1 MRSMPSLLPVR
12 AYIGLG
18 ANLGEPLAQLR
29 AAVAG
34 LAALPGSTL
43 VAVSPLYR
51 SAPLGPAGQPD
62 YFNAVTS
69 LDTCLTPHGLL
80 AALQAIE
87 TANGRV
93 RLERWGPRTLDLDLL
108 LYGNDRIA
116 TPDLTVPHPELGQRC
131 FVLVP
136 LHDLAPELILPDGR
150 VLAELAAQTD
160 RTGLI
165 LHERHWSA

>member
-1 MRSMPSLLPVR
+1 MVR

-29 AAVAG
+29 AAVAA

-43 VAVSPLYR
+43 AAVSPLYR

-62 YFNAVTS
+62 YYNAVAA
-69 LDTCLTPHGLL
+69 LDTPLPPHALL

-87 TANGRV
+87 TAQGRV

-108 LYGNDRIA
+108 LYGADVIA
-116 TPDLTVPHPELGQRC
+116 TPDLTVPHAELAQRC

-136 LHDLAPELILPDGR
+136 LHDLAPALVLPDGR
-150 VLAELAAQTD
+150 PLAQLAVHTD